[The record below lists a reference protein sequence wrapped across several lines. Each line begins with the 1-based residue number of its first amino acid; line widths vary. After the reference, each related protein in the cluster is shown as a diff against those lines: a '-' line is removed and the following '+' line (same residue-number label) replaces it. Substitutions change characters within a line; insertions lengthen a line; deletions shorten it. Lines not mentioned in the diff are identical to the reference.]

1 EDVADT
7 VPDGETARAEDDLTR
22 ARRLS
27 LFDGLLEKK
36 PAWDL
41 VRELSG
47 QTAADTF
54 VLFDRNYLFRFASAL
69 ANEGLQGNFPT
80 AEDCR
85 LENNREEGKEFVRQ
99 HYPSLAVAEVKQ
111 FSSIAEASEFLKA
124 TDDLWVLKGKGEGAA
139 TFLPDVDDAE
149 LAGKQI
155 HK

>member
-1 EDVADT
+1 MRYAVFTFTGDALPVAHRLQHEGHDVVVGMVEDVADT

-41 VRELSG
+41 VRELTG

-85 LENNREEGKEFVRQ
+85 LENNREEAKEFVRQ

-111 FSSIAEASEFLKA
+111 FTAIAEDLKR
-124 TDDLWVLKGKGEGAA
+124 
-139 TFLPDVDDAE
+139 
-149 LAGKQI
+149 
-155 HK
+155 